1 VNADC
6 IKLTSYFSERQR
18 TGGRFVADALL
29 DLYGQHEI
37 ASSLL
42 LRGTEGFGLKHHL
55 RTDRSLTLSEDLPL
69 VAIAVDRRP
78 RIEAV
83 LGDTLRRSS
92 PGLVTLERAQL
103 LTGELTAT
111 GLPGSGPDA
120 TKLTVYLGRQ
130 ERVYRV
136 PAFAAVCDLL
146 HRRGVAGATA
156 LLGVDG
162 TARGRRERARFF
174 SRNAAVPMMVIAV
187 GDFDRIGRVLP
198 ELNGLLHDP
207 LVTLERVRVC
217 KRDGELLAAPDAL
230 PGVDEHGLA
239 LWQKIM
245 VFSSESALHGG
256 QPLHRALVRALRS
269 AGISGATTLRGI
281 WGFHGDHRPHGDRLL
296 QLGRHVPTV
305 TVVIDT
311 PDRIAAAFGVIDELT
326 SERGLVTS
334 ETIPAL
340 RAVGGGRS
348 RGGPR
353 LATHHLCGAM
363 PPLGAERR
371 SGGAGG
377 RPPD

>member
-1 VNADC
+1 MNSDS

-29 DLYGQHEI
+29 DLYGQHQI
-37 ASSLL
+37 ASSVL

-69 VAIAVDRRP
+69 VAVAVDRRP

-83 LGDTLRRSS
+83 LGDTLRLHS
-92 PGLVTLERAQL
+92 PGLLTLERARL
-103 LTGELTAT
+103 LAGELATA
-111 GLPGSGPDA
+111 GPPEAGPDA

-136 PAFAAVCDLL
+136 PAFVAVCDLL

-162 TARGRRERARFF
+162 TSHGRRERARFF
-174 SRNAAVPMMVIAV
+174 SRNAGVPMMVIAV
-187 GDFDRIGRVLP
+187 GDGDRIGRVLP
-198 ELNGLLHDP
+198 ELGGLLRDP

-217 KRDGELLAAPDAL
+217 KRDGELLARPSAL

-245 VFSSESALHGG
+245 VFTSEAALDGG

-269 AGISGATTLRGI
+269 AGISGATTLRGV
-281 WGFHGDHRPHGDRLL
+281 WGFHGDHPPHGDRVL

-311 PDRIAAAFGVIDELT
+311 PDRIAAAFGVIDQLT

-340 RAVGGGRS
+340 HAVGGGRR

-353 LATHHLCGAM
+353 LASHHL
-363 PPLGAERR
+363 
-371 SGGAGG
+371 
-377 RPPD
+377 

>member
-37 ASSLL
+37 ASSVL

-69 VAIAVDRRP
+69 VAVAVDRRA
-78 RIEAV
+78 RIEDV
-83 LGDTLRRSS
+83 LGETLRRSS
-92 PGLVTLERAQL
+92 PGLVTLERARL
-103 LTGELTAT
+103 LAGELTAA
-111 GLPGSGPDA
+111 GLPDSGPDA

-174 SRNAAVPMMVIAV
+174 SRNAGVPMMVIAV
-187 GDFDRIGRVLP
+187 GDGDRISRVLP
-198 ELNGLLHDP
+198 ELGGLLHDP
-207 LVTLERVRVC
+207 LVTLERVQVC
-217 KRDGELLAAPDAL
+217 KRDGELLTAPDVL
-230 PGVDEHGLA
+230 PGVDEQGLA

-245 VFSSESALHGG
+245 VFSSESALHDG
-256 QPLHRALVRALRS
+256 QPLHRALVRGLRS

-281 WGFHGDHRPHGDRLL
+281 WGFHGDHRPHGDRVL
-296 QLGRHVPTV
+296 QLGRRVPTV

-311 PDRIAAAFGVIDELT
+311 PDRIAAAFPVIDELT

-348 RGGPR
+348 RGGLR
-353 LATHHLCGAM
+353 LATHHL
-363 PPLGAERR
+363 
-371 SGGAGG
+371 
-377 RPPD
+377 

>member
-1 VNADC
+1 VNAGC

-29 DLYGQHEI
+29 DLYGQQQI
-37 ASSLL
+37 TASVL

-69 VAIAVDRRP
+69 VAVAVDRRP

-83 LGDTLRRSS
+83 LGDTLRLNS
-92 PGLVTLERAQL
+92 PGLVTLERARL
-103 LTGELTAT
+103 LTGELTAA
-111 GLPGSGPDA
+111 GLPDIGPDA

-162 TARGRRERARFF
+162 TAHGRRERARFF

-187 GDFDRIGRVLP
+187 GDGDRIGRVLP
-198 ELNGLLHDP
+198 ELGGLLADP

-230 PGVDEHGLA
+230 PGADEHGLA

-245 VFSSESALHGG
+245 IFTSEAALYRG

-281 WGFHGDHRPHGDRLL
+281 WGFHGDHPPHGDRVL

-305 TVVIDT
+305 TVVIDR
-311 PDRIAAAFGVIDELT
+311 PDRIAAAFPVIDQLT

-353 LATHHLCGAM
+353 LATHHL
-363 PPLGAERR
+363 
-371 SGGAGG
+371 
-377 RPPD
+377 

>member
-18 TGGRFVADALL
+18 AGGRFVADALL
-29 DLYGQHEI
+29 DLYGQHQI
-37 ASSLL
+37 TASVL

-69 VAIAVDRRP
+69 IAVAVDRRP
-78 RIEAV
+78 RIEAL
-83 LGDTLRRSS
+83 LGDTLRLHS
-92 PGLVTLERAQL
+92 PGLVTLERARL
-103 LTGELTAT
+103 LAGELAAAS
-111 GLPGSGPDA
+111 LPDGRPDA
-120 TKLTVYLGRQ
+120 TKLTIYLGRQ

-187 GDFDRIGRVLP
+187 GDGDRIGRVLP
-198 ELNGLLHDP
+198 ELGGLLRDP
-207 LVTLERVRVC
+207 LVTVERVRVC
-217 KRDGELLAAPDAL
+217 KRDGELLAAPRAL

-245 VFSSESALHGG
+245 VFTSEAALQGG

-269 AGISGATTLRGI
+269 AGISGATTMRGV
-281 WGFHGDHRPHGDRLL
+281 WGFHGDHPPHGDRLL

-311 PDRIAAAFGVIDELT
+311 PDRIAAAFRVIDELT

-334 ETIPAL
+334 ETIPAM
-340 RAVGGGRS
+340 RVVGGGRS

-353 LATHHLCGAM
+353 LATHHL
-363 PPLGAERR
+363 
-371 SGGAGG
+371 
-377 RPPD
+377 

>member
-1 VNADC
+1 M
-6 IKLTSYFSERQR
+6 
-18 TGGRFVADALL
+18 
-29 DLYGQHEI
+29 YGQHQI
-37 ASSLL
+37 ASSIL

-69 VAIAVDRRP
+69 VAVAVNRRP

-83 LGDTLRRSS
+83 LGDTVELNR
-92 PGLVTLERAQL
+92 PGL
-103 LTGELTAT
+103 LTGDLTTASPATASPAT
-111 GLPGSGPDA
+111 GGLTDDRRPDA

-136 PAFAAVCDLL
+136 PAFVAVCDLL

-162 TARGRRERARFF
+162 TTHGHRERARFF

-187 GDFDRIGRVLP
+187 GDGAQIGRVLP
-198 ELNGLLHDP
+198 ELGGLLRDP
-207 LVTLERVRVC
+207 LATLERVRVC
-217 KRDGELLAAPDAL
+217 KRDGELIGTPDTL

-245 VFSSESALHGG
+245 IFTSESALHGG

-269 AGISGATTLRGI
+269 AGISGATTLRGV
-281 WGFHGDHRPHGDRLL
+281 WGFHGDHPPHGDRLL

-311 PDRIAAAFGVIDELT
+311 PERIAAAFPVIDELT

-353 LATHHLCGAM
+353 LASHH
-363 PPLGAERR
+363 R
-371 SGGAGG
+371 
-377 RPPD
+377 